1 MGIAGDRREAMVCVK
16 LSRKSSEHQAGL
28 HIYQQGRNFFGENQS
43 KMRCCPEEYEVIL
56 LRK

>member
-28 HIYQQGRNFFGENQS
+28 HIYQQGRNFFGGESVWGANRLEQ
-43 KMRCCPEEYEVIL
+43 YEVIL